1 MTSTAS
7 AIASHGRD
15 LDGLR
20 VPKAL
25 QDDVRQVLALTSD
38 FCHEYLD
45 EEYAQLCRRLVGML
59 ARKRPSPLARGD
71 LRIWAAVVIYTV
83 GANNFLF
90 DQKTEPYLSAE
101 DLASLTG
108 VPKSTMA
115 NKARSVR
122 HALAIDQVDVRLC
135 RRDVLERHPYA
146 WYVEL
151 NGLVLD
157 VRDLPSQ
164 VQEEARRMGLVPDLS
179 RLARI

>member
-1 MTSTAS
+1 MTSTQS
-7 AIASHGRD
+7 TLPTGGD

-20 VPKAL
+20 VPKVL
-25 QDDVRQVLALTSD
+25 QGDVSQVLALTRG
-38 FCHEYLD
+38 FCDEHLD

-71 LRIWAAVVIYTV
+71 LMVWAAVVIYTV

-90 DQKTEPYLSAE
+90 DRQTKPYLSAD

-122 HALAIDQVDVRLC
+122 QALAIDPADVRLC
-135 RRDVLERHPYA
+135 RRDLLERHPYA
-146 WYVEL
+146 WYVEV

-164 VQEEARRMGLVPDLS
+164 LQEEARRKGLVPDLA
-179 RLARI
+179 RLAPA